1 MQRLCALTSWLN
13 NNSGVV
19 TTLAT
24 VVIAYAPWISS
35 RIIRLQK
42 RIERANRMPVLTFVE
57 RVEAGWRS
65 VFVKNVGYG
74 PAEHRQENRKK
85 IERIPGIQPK
95 ECLTIGALGSGGDTS
110 AFIATEPGDS
120 STPY

>member
-24 VVIAYAPWISS
+24 VVIAYASWISS

-42 RIERANRMPVLTFVE
+42 RIERGNRMPVLTFVE

-65 VFVKNVGYG
+65 VFEKNVGYG
-74 PAEHRQENRKK
+74 PGLNIVRKIVK
-85 IERIPGIQPK
+85 K
-95 ECLTIGALGSGGDTS
+95 
-110 AFIATEPGDS
+110 
-120 STPY
+120 

>member
-24 VVIAYAPWISS
+24 VVIAYASWISS

-57 RVEAGWRS
+57 RVEAALAPTTARS
-65 VFVKNVGYG
+65 SRLSPSWSRRSSALFLK
-74 PAEHRQENRKK
+74 ERKTRREK
-85 IERIPGIQPK
+85 TKPCASRVIWFAGRNTRRSE
-95 ECLTIGALGSGGDTS
+95 ANGG
-110 AFIATEPGDS
+110 
-120 STPY
+120 